1 MKIFLSLLA
10 VVISFSSYATTVR
23 QQVNIYWQ
31 DQQLIEAVSYL
42 TPLAKQKPAD
52 AEALALLGYT
62 QAKQALQTKDM
73 SLLKPAAKHLSK
85 AVSLDHDN
93 AEFQKWY
100 AKTVCLQIAESGIF
114 SVRSA
119 IKSCMAQLETVLE
132 HTPAD
137 TEVIER
143 LAMLYVTLPSFL
155 GGRLERALELTAVLK
170 AFNPLQADILLFD
183 ILAAQNKPVEFNQL
197 LAQSEALSNRPEPY
211 LTRAKFYLEQQKYDE
226 ALADYR
232 LAIQYAVPDDGQTKA
247 TRLKALLGFASA
259 AIGNNLQLA
268 DGAEYLHQFQQLNT
282 DLHEAEQ
289 ATLLQSRLQIL
300 QGDTAAAKLALTTL
314 SKQSSFEHIRQQ
326 SRELLK
332 EI

>member
-137 TEVIER
+137 TEVIKR

-232 LAIQYAVPDDGQTKA
+232 LAIQYAVPDDEQTKA

-268 DGAEYLHQFQQLNT
+268 DGAEYLRQFQQLNT

-314 SKQSSFEHIRQQ
+314 SKQSTFKHIRQQ
-326 SRELLK
+326 SRKLLK
-332 EI
+332 QI

>member
-1 MKIFLSLLA
+1 MKSFLILLA
-10 VVISFSSYATTVR
+10 VAVSFSSYATTVR
-23 QQVNIYWQ
+23 QQVDKYWQ
-31 DQQLIEAVSYL
+31 DKQLTDAISYL

-73 SLLKPAAKHLSK
+73 SLLKPAAKNLSK
-85 AVSLDHDN
+85 AVSLDNNN

-100 AKTVCLQIAESGIF
+100 AKTVCLQIAEAGIF
-114 SVRSA
+114 GVSGA
-119 IKSCMAQLETVLE
+119 IKSCMAELETVLV

-143 LAMLYVTLPSFL
+143 LAMLHVTLPSVM
-155 GGRLERALELTAVLK
+155 GGRLERALELTEELK

-183 ILAAQNKPVEFNQL
+183 ILAAQNKPAEFNQL
-197 LAQSEALSNRPEPY
+197 LVQSEALTNRPEPY
-211 LTRAKFYLEQQKYDE
+211 LTRAKFHLGKQKYDD
-226 ALADYR
+226 ALADFR
-232 LAIQYAVPDDGQTKA
+232 LAIQYAAADDEQTKT

-259 AIGNNLQLA
+259 AIDSKLQLA
-268 DGAEYLHQFQQLNT
+268 DGAEFLHQFQQLNT
-282 DLHEAEQ
+282 DLHQAEQ

-300 QGDTAAAKLALTTL
+300 RGDTAAAKLTLTTL
-314 SKQSSFEHIRQQ
+314 SKQSSFKHIRQQ

-332 EI
+332 DI

>member
-23 QQVNIYWQ
+23 QHVDKYWQ
-31 DQQLIEAVSYL
+31 DKQLNEAVSYL
-42 TPLAKQKPAD
+42 TPLAKQKPVD

-73 SLLKPAAKHLSK
+73 SLLKPAAKNLAK
-85 AVSLDHDN
+85 AVSWDN
-93 AEFQKWY
+93 DNTEFQKWY
-100 AKTVCLQIAESGIF
+100 AKTVCLQIAEAGIF
-114 SVRSA
+114 GLSGA
-119 IKSCMAQLETVLE
+119 IKNCMAELKTVLE
-132 HTPAD
+132 QTPAD

-143 LAMLYVTLPSFL
+143 LAMLHVTLPSFL
-155 GGRLERALELTAVLK
+155 GGSLDRALELTEVLK

-183 ILAAQNKPVEFNQL
+183 ILAAQNKPAEFNQL
-197 LAQSEALSNRPEPY
+197 LVQSEALSNRPEPY
-211 LTRAKFYLEQQKYDE
+211 LTRAKFHLGQQKYDQ
-226 ALADYR
+226 ALADFR
-232 LAIQYAVPDDGQTKA
+232 LAIQYAAADDEQTKT

-259 AIGNNLQLA
+259 AIDNKLQLA
-268 DGAEYLHQFQQLNT
+268 DGAEYLRQFQQLNT

-314 SKQSSFEHIRQQ
+314 SKQSTFKHIRQQ

>member
-23 QQVNIYWQ
+23 QQVNKYWQ

-114 SVRSA
+114 SVRGA

-155 GGRLERALELTAVLK
+155 GGRLERALELTEVLK

-232 LAIQYAVPDDGQTKA
+232 LAIQYAEPDDEQTKA

-259 AIGNNLQLA
+259 AIDNKLQLA
-268 DGAEYLHQFQQLNT
+268 DSAEYLRQFQQLNT

-289 ATLLQSRLQIL
+289 AMLLQCRLQLL
-300 QGDTAAAKLALTTL
+300 QGESAAAKLALTAL
-314 SKQSSFEHIRQQ
+314 SKESTFKHIRQQ
-326 SRELLK
+326 SRKLLNQR
-332 EI
+332 